1 MNKPKMQLEERILET
16 ILKKVLALKP
26 EESFLVIADPPKV
39 QLARQLADYAGK
51 VTSQVLFKIMPELEQ
66 NSQEPAPEIAGLM
79 LEYDVQFYWTSKSLS
94 HTQARRNAIGKGHRV
109 ISSPNLTFD
118 MANRCI
124 DIDYDVLIEL
134 HKKVRPLIVNSR
146 EIRITTPLGTSVVTA
161 VHDTHGQSHQI
172 LKDKPGSFGNLPV
185 GEIDSGII
193 REKTNGVIFFDGSFP
208 QIGLLDLP
216 IKVTVKDGSGE
227 ISPDSD
233 QARKL
238 QKMLAKVGP
247 DAFKLAELGIGTN
260 PNCKITG
267 IVLEDEKVLGTVHF
281 AFGNDL
287 SYNGTNDVPIHLDG
301 VVKKPTIEV
310 DGILLMKDG
319 KFLV

>member
-1 MNKPKMQLEERILET
+1 M
-16 ILKKVLALKP
+16 
-26 EESFLVIADPPKV
+26 
-39 QLARQLADYAGK
+39 
-51 VTSQVLFKIMPELEQ
+51 
-66 NSQEPAPEIAGLM
+66 
-79 LEYDVQFYWTSKSLS
+79 
-94 HTQARRNAIGKGHRV
+94 
-109 ISSPNLTFD
+109 LTFD
-118 MANRCI
+118 IANRCI

-134 HKKVRPLIVNSR
+134 HKRVRPLIVNSR
-146 EIRITTPLGTSVVTA
+146 EIRITTLLGTSVVTA
-161 VHDTHGQSHQI
+161 VHDTHGQSDQI

-208 QIGLLDLP
+208 QIGLLDRP

-301 VVKKPTIEV
+301 VVKKPTIVV
-310 DGILLMKDG
+310 DGQPLMKEG
-319 KFLV
+319 EFVI